1 MIEYVA
7 AVVGIG
13 FSYGAYR
20 LWKAAKEKQFLALYQ
35 FPEHVQ
41 KKVSEKYPELSHS
54 DINTVFSAL
63 RDYFIIHQQEKKK
76 GIAMPSKIVD
86 DAWHEFI
93 LSTRE
98 YESFCKKGLGRFI
111 HHIPSEAMHSENS
124 AQESL
129 KRAWRYACRQQNID
143 PKKPDR
149 LPPLFA
155 LDARFNVKNGFTY
168 TLNKSAF
175 DERIFNARHIQ
186 CMAAATAGASAT
198 SGAAIFGASG
208 GDSAG
213 DGGGD
218 GGGCSG
224 GCGGGCS
231 S

>member
-1 MIEYVA
+1 MIEFFA
-7 AVVGIG
+7 AIIVIG
-13 FSYGAYR
+13 LIYGVYA
-20 LWKAAKEKQFLALYQ
+20 LLKASGRATFLADYQ
-35 FPEHVQ
+35 FPEHV
-41 KKVSEKYPELSHS
+41 KKKLSEQYPELSNS

-63 RDYFIIHQQEKKK
+63 KDYFIIHKVEKKK

-124 AQESL
+124 AQDSL
-129 KRAWRYACRQQNID
+129 KRAWKYACRQQNID

-186 CMAAATAGASAT
+186 CMAAAAAGTSAG

-218 GGGCSG
+218 GGGCSS